1 MAAGRRLVHESDSPI
16 CANDLKVG
24 RLGGAREG
32 APKSLGLAGFC
43 HPIAGGWYDQFDRE
57 GKSLSSTSTATASAF
72 VTRFAPAR
80 KQSKLLR

>member
-1 MAAGRRLVHESDSPI
+1 LEGWGAPT
-16 CANDLKVG
+16 
-24 RLGGAREG
+24 AREG
-32 APKSLGLAGFC
+32 APKSLGLAGFW